1 MNQAQVLDKSVIDE
15 KVAEIVNLAKQPA
28 NELKPYVDPTPS
40 GLFYVT
46 REQDKSTGEVHEK
59 RTPLS
64 SSFAHLGGGV
74 DDDGNHYAVLEKPKH
89 YGQPAKVIVLPLGM
103 VGTGQGW
110 SVLQNNGVMV
120 NSPKQGR
127 EKLADHIQ
135 KEALNINHA
144 ITTKGGWHHDGKA
157 YILPSGEVLTHQ
169 DDLNVIYNGD
179 KSQAE
184 AFKGK
189 GTVQSWND
197 AIGRYLAGNSR
208 LCLAVGTALAAPL
221 LKLLGMESGGFH
233 IHSDSSD
240 GKTTAAKIALSVW
253 AHPLTAKASWNGTG
267 YAFTNLANS
276 RNDNFMMLDEIG
288 EATQKAVCDV
298 AYNVLNGTSKAQ
310 GAKDGGNRAM
320 SMWRTLL
327 FSTGEKPIRAY
338 VERGGKF
345 QWQAG
350 QETRLPS
357 IPANA
362 GKGLGVFDTVHSFDT
377 GKMFADHLNHASL
390 EHYGTVGAAF
400 IDHLLSN
407 QEAAIVTARQYMDT
421 FKATLPTMG
430 NQAGRI
436 SDRFA
441 LVVSALQLAID
452 AGLLPLSHDD
462 AALAVKQCLDDWIAR
477 SGTGNYED
485 KRIIEALK
493 DFLQVHGASDRFI
506 LLGSKQA
513 KDNNNPASDHSPKNF
528 AGLRETRGDNP
539 TMYYILPVVMKTEI
553 YPEHDEAKFCQVLK
567 DIEWLIP
574 TNGRNQTQRRFDGE
588 RVRFYM
594 VEGMTPPSEREE
606 AE

>member
-1 MNQAQVLDKSVIDE
+1 MTEAQTLDKGLMAE
-15 KVAEIVNLAKQPA
+15 KLAEMVNLAKQPA
-28 NELKPYVDPTPS
+28 NELKPYIDTTTS

-46 REQDKSTGEVHEK
+46 REQDKDTGEVKEK

-89 YGQPAKVIVLPLGM
+89 YGTPAKVIVLPLGM

-110 SVLQNNGVMV
+110 SILQNNGVMV

-135 KEALNINHA
+135 KEALNISHA
-144 ITTKGGWHHDGKA
+144 ITGKGGWHHDGKA
-157 YILPSGEVLTHQ
+157 YILPSGDVLTHQ

-184 AFKGK
+184 AFNGK

-208 LCLAVGTALAAPL
+208 LCLAVGAALAAPL

-240 GKTTAAKIALSVW
+240 GKTTAAKVAMSIW
-253 AHPLTAKASWNGTG
+253 ANGEDAKLTWKATG
-267 YAFTNLANS
+267 LGLDNVASS
-276 RNDNFMMLDEIG
+276 RNDGFLLLDEIG
-288 EATQKAVCDV
+288 QAKRAVVSEV
-298 AYNVLNGTSKAQ
+298 AYSIFNGTGKIQ
-310 GAKDGGNRAM
+310 GHRDGGNRPM
-320 SMWRTLL
+320 QKWRTLAL
-327 FSTGEKPIRAY
+327 STGEHPIKNY
-338 VERGGKF
+338 VSFKDQSE
-345 QWQAG
+345 WNAG

-362 GKGLGVFDTVHSFDT
+362 GKGLGVFDTVHSFDN
-377 GKMFADHLNHASL
+377 GKAFSDHLNHAAI
-390 EHYGTVGAAF
+390 EHYGTVGVAF
-400 IDHLLSN
+400 VDALLNN
-407 QEAAIVTARQYMDT
+407 QEATITTARQYMDA

-441 LVVSALQLAID
+441 LVVSALQLAVD
-452 AGLLPLSHDD
+452 AGLLPLSHED
-462 AALAVKQCLDDWIAR
+462 AAQAVKQCLDDWIAR

-506 LLGSKQA
+506 LVGNKQD
-513 KDNNNPASDHSPKNF
+513 KDFSPKDF
-528 AGLRETRGDNP
+528 AGLREVRGDNP
-539 TMYYILPVVMKTEI
+539 PAYYIVPVIMRDEI
-553 YPEHDEAKFCQVLK
+553 FPAYDEAKFCQVLR
-567 DIEWLIP
+567 DVEWLIP
-574 TNGRNQTQRRFDGE
+574 AKNRNTTLKRHGGNPL
-588 RVRFYM
+588 RFYK
-594 VEGMTPPSEREE
+594 VIGSVPPSEWEE
-606 AE
+606 TE

>member
-1 MNQAQVLDKSVIDE
+1 MNEIQTVDKDTISA
-15 KVAEIVNLAKQPA
+15 KLAEIANIAKQPA
-28 NELKPYVDPTPS
+28 NELKPYIDPTIN
-40 GLFYVT
+40 GVFYVT
-46 REQDKSTGEVHEK
+46 RQHDKESGEVVEK

-64 SSFAHLGGGV
+64 SHFTHLGGGV
-74 DDDGNHYAVLEKPKH
+74 DDDGNHYAVLEKSQR
-89 YGQPAKVIVLPLGM
+89 YGKPAKVIVLPLGV

-120 NSPKQGR
+120 NSPKLGR

-144 ITTKGGWHHDGKA
+144 ITNKGGWHHDGKA
-157 YILPSGEVLTHQ
+157 YILPSGEVLTNT
-169 DDLNVIYNGD
+169 DNLNVIYNGD

-189 GTVQSWND
+189 GTVQSWGD
-197 AIGRYLAGNSR
+197 AIGQYMTGNSR

-298 AYNVLNGTSKAQ
+298 AYSVLNGTSKAQ

-327 FSTGEKPIRAY
+327 FSTGEKPIRSY
-338 VERGGKF
+338 VERGGKY

-362 GKGLGVFDTVHSFDT
+362 GKGFGVFDTVHSFDT
-377 GKMFADHLNHASL
+377 GKVFADHLNHVSL

-400 IDHLLSN
+400 VNALLTN
-407 QEAAIVTARQYMDT
+407 QEATIATARQYMDT

-452 AGLLPLSHDD
+452 AGLLPLSHEE
-462 AALAVKQCLDDWIAR
+462 AAQAIKLCLDDWLTR
-477 SGTGNYED
+477 SGTGNYEER
-485 KRIIEALK
+485 KIFEYGKAFFEQFSYNRFVSVSK
-493 DFLQVHGASDRFI
+493 AS
-506 LLGSKQA
+506 S
-513 KDNNNPASDHSPKNF
+513 NEHTPPNF
-528 AGLRETRGDNP
+528 AGLREERGEQLPLYWVLPSVFDAEICKDFDRNKVVQVYEVAGWLLTP
-539 TMYYILPVVMKTEI
+539 TAGRDKT
-553 YPEHDEAKFCQVLK
+553 KTKTF
-567 DIEWLIP
+567 
-574 TNGRNQTQRRFDGE
+574 NGEKKRYF
-588 RVRFYM
+588 VF
-594 VEGMTPPSEREE
+594 EGSTPPAEREE
-606 AE
+606 TE

>member
-1 MNQAQVLDKSVIDE
+1 MSEAQALNPSIITE
-15 KVAEIVNLAKQPA
+15 KLAEIHNLAKQPA
-28 NELKPYVDPTPS
+28 NELKPYIDTNTKGV
-40 GLFYVT
+40 FYVT
-46 REQDKSTGEVHEK
+46 RQHDKESGEVVEK

-64 SSFAHLGGGV
+64 SHFTHLGGGV
-74 DDDGNHYAVLEKPKH
+74 DDNGNHYAVLEKSQH
-89 YGQPAKVIVLPLGM
+89 YGKPSKTIVLPLGV

-120 NSPKQGR
+120 YSPKLGR

-135 KEALNINHA
+135 EKALNPCYA
-144 ITTKGGWHHDGKA
+144 ITDKGGWHHEGKA
-157 YILPSGEVLTHQ
+157 YILPSGEILTNT
-169 DDLNVIYNGD
+169 DNLNVIYNGD
-179 KSQAE
+179 KSQAA

-298 AYNVLNGTSKAQ
+298 AYSVLNGTSKAQ

-327 FSTGEKPIRAY
+327 FSTGEKPIRSY
-338 VERGGKF
+338 VERGGKY

-377 GKMFADHLNHASL
+377 GKAFADHLNQASL

-400 IDHLLSN
+400 VDALLNS
-407 QEAAIVTARQYMDT
+407 QKATIATARQYMDT

-452 AGLLPLSHDD
+452 AGLLPLSHEE
-462 AALAVKQCLDDWIAR
+462 AAQAIKQCLDDWIAR

-485 KRIIEALK
+485 KRITEALK
-493 DFLQVHGASDRFI
+493 DFLQLHGASDRFI
-506 LLGSKQA
+506 LVGSKQD
-513 KDNNNPASDHSPKNF
+513 KDFSPKDF
-528 AGLRETRGDNP
+528 AGLREMRGDNP
-539 TMYYILPVVMKTEI
+539 PAYYIVPVVMREEI
-553 YPEHDEAKFCQVLK
+553 YPDHDEAKFCQVLK
-567 DIEWLIP
+567 DAEWLIP
-574 TNGRNQTQRRFDGE
+574 AKGRNMILRRHGGNSL
-588 RVRFYM
+588 RFYKI
-594 VEGMTPPSEREE
+594 VGSVPPSEWDE

>member
-1 MNQAQVLDKSVIDE
+1 MSEAQALNPSIITE
-15 KVAEIVNLAKQPA
+15 KLAEIHNLAKQPT
-28 NELKPYVDPTPS
+28 NELKPYIDTTTKGV
-40 GLFYVT
+40 FYVT
-46 REQDKSTGEVHEK
+46 RQHDKETGEVVEK

-64 SSFAHLGGGV
+64 SHFTHLGGGV
-74 DDDGNHYAVLEKPKH
+74 DDDGHHYAILEKSKH
-89 YGQPAKVIVLPLGM
+89 YSKPAKVIVLPLGV

-110 SVLQNNGVMV
+110 SILQNNGVMV
-120 NSPKQGR
+120 YSPKLGR

-135 KEALNINHA
+135 EKALNISHA
-144 ITTKGGWHHDGKA
+144 ITNKSGWHHEGKA
-157 YILPSGEVLTHQ
+157 YILPSGEVLTNT
-169 DDLNVIYNGD
+169 DNLNVIYNGD

-197 AIGRYLAGNSR
+197 AIGRHLAGNSR
-208 LCLAVGTALAAPL
+208 LYLAVGTALAAPL

-298 AYNVLNGTSKAQ
+298 AYSVLNGTSKAQ

-327 FSTGEKPIRAY
+327 FSTGEKPIRSY
-338 VERGGKF
+338 VERGGKY

-362 GKGLGVFDTVHSFDT
+362 GKGLGVFDTTHNFDT
-377 GKMFADHLNHASL
+377 GKAFADHLNQASL

-400 IDHLLSN
+400 VDALLNS
-407 QEAAIVTARQYMDT
+407 QEATIATARRYMDT
-421 FKATLPTMG
+421 FKATLPAMG

-452 AGLLPLSHDD
+452 ADLLPLTHEE
-462 AALAVKQCLDDWIAR
+462 ATQAVKQCLDDWIAR
-477 SGTGNYED
+477 SGTGNYEER
-485 KRIIEALK
+485 KIFEY
-493 DFLQVHGASDRFI
+493 GAAFFEQAAYSRFVSINQSSPTHQHTGSDT
-506 LLGSKQA
+506 
-513 KDNNNPASDHSPKNF
+513 
-528 AGLRETRGDNP
+528 AGLREERGEQLPLYWVLPSVFDAEICKDFDRAKVVQVYEVAGWLLVPKSGRDKTKTKTFNGEKRR
-539 TMYYILPVVMKTEI
+539 YYV
-553 YPEHDEAKFCQVLK
+553 F
-567 DIEWLIP
+567 
-574 TNGRNQTQRRFDGE
+574 
-588 RVRFYM
+588 
-594 VEGMTPPSEREE
+594 EGSTPPTDQEE
-606 AE
+606 TE